1 MRKVYTIDEALTSMA
16 TPIEDAI
23 TFTTVQTLLGFY
35 VGRAGLTPGIGD
47 VGRCIPVSKDD
58 FESYMQQLIAQGASV
73 RVRNSYSSLG
83 RTDKAYIITGVTNLI
98 PFVLEESVCT

>member
-1 MRKVYTIDEALTSMA
+1 MRKIHTPKEALTAMMTFA
-16 TPIEDAI
+16 DDAV

-35 VGRAGLTPGIGD
+35 VGPAGLTPGIGD
-47 VGRCIPVSKDD
+47 VGRCMLVTKAE
-58 FESYMQQLIAQGASV
+58 FELYMQQLIAQGATV
-73 RVRNSYSSLG
+73 RARNTYSSLG